1 MEVKYMT
8 TDIRVKKTR
17 RTIIQTFLNLLGKMP
32 FKKITVAKIYTE
44 AEIAKSTFY
53 DHFKDKYDL
62 LDQIIQSLSEDFAFE
77 IKQKFSEFNTETIL
91 ESLTNVFLNLSKN
104 SNALNALLDLH
115 ETSITLEFRLRQ
127 ITFEACKNYL
137 LQQNLNNQF
146 SIDFLAHFY
155 SELSLTSIR
164 FALNNAANPDWVQQ
178 QTELMSMLQQDLRA
192 KITSK
197 RL

>member
-1 MEVKYMT
+1 YMT

>member
-1 MEVKYMT
+1 MEVKHMT

-62 LDQIIQSLSEDFAFE
+62 LDQIIQLLSEDFAFE

-91 ESLTNVFLNLSKN
+91 ESLTNIFLNLSKN
-104 SNALNALLDLH
+104 SDALNALLDLH

-164 FALNNAANPDWVQQ
+164 FALNNTANPDWIRQ
-178 QTELMSMLQQDLRA
+178 QTELMGMLQQELRA
-192 KITSK
+192 TITSE

>member
-1 MEVKYMT
+1 MT

-17 RTIIQTFLNLLGKMP
+17 RTIIQTFLNLLGKIP

-91 ESLTNVFLNLSKN
+91 ESLTNIFLNLSKN
-104 SNALNALLDLH
+104 PDALNALLDLH
-115 ETSITLEFRLRQ
+115 ETPITLEFRLRQ
-127 ITFEACKNYL
+127 ITFEVCKDYL
-137 LQQNLNNQF
+137 LRQDLNSQF

-178 QTELMSMLQQDLRA
+178 QTELMGMLQQELRA
-192 KITSK
+192 KITSDQ
-197 RL
+197 L

>member
-1 MEVKYMT
+1 MT

>member
-91 ESLTNVFLNLSKN
+91 ESLTNIFLNLSKN

>member
-1 MEVKYMT
+1 MT

-17 RTIIQTFLNLLGKMP
+17 RNIIHTFLELLSKMP
-32 FKKITVAKIYTE
+32 FKKITVAKIYSE

-62 LDQIIQSLSEDFAFE
+62 LEQIIQSLSNDFSSE
-77 IKQKFSEFNTETIL
+77 IRQKFNKFNNETIL
-91 ESLTNVFLNLSKN
+91 EALTNIFLNLTQN
-104 SNALNALLDLH
+104 SAELKALLDLH
-115 ETSITLEFRLRQ
+115 ETPTTLETELRR
-127 ITFEACKNYL
+127 ITFETCREYL
-137 LQQNLNNQF
+137 QHQELNGQF

-178 QTELMSMLQQDLRA
+178 QTKLMSMLQRELRS
-192 KITSK
+192 KISSNQ
-197 RL
+197 L

>member
-1 MEVKYMT
+1 M
-8 TDIRVKKTR
+8 
-17 RTIIQTFLNLLGKMP
+17 
-32 FKKITVAKIYTE
+32 
-44 AEIAKSTFY
+44 
-53 DHFKDKYDL
+53 
-62 LDQIIQSLSEDFAFE
+62 
-77 IKQKFSEFNTETIL
+77 
-91 ESLTNVFLNLSKN
+91 NLSKN
-104 SNALNALLDLH
+104 SDALNALLDLH

-164 FALNNAANPDWVQQ
+164 FALNNTANPDWIRQ
-178 QTELMSMLQQDLRA
+178 QTELMGMLQQELRA
-192 KITSK
+192 TITSE